1 MGNKRLI
8 LLGVG
13 FISLVSFILIFSLKI
28 LVIRQIVIVGNKNL
42 TEPQIRSALG
52 IKEGSSI
59 FYPSSRIIYE
69 RLKKIPW
76 IKDAIIRK
84 DLNGT
89 LTIHVKESYAVAI
102 LIFNEKAYMIDY
114 EALLLE
120 EIPFNLSEN
129 KIFLP
134 LIKDINPFNNKEAL
148 HAAIS
153 LINFLNSR
161 KLLSPESSV
170 TITGNHPDN
179 LIMYVNNLKIIV
191 GEGDFENKFAKYAT
205 VKEEIQK
212 RGLNVEYVD
221 LRFPDKVIVKPLE

>member
-1 MGNKRLI
+1 MVNKRLI
-8 LLGVG
+8 LITVV
-13 FISLVSFILIFSLKI
+13 FILLVSLIIIFSFKI
-28 LVIRQIVIVGNKNL
+28 LVIRHIVIAGNKNL
-42 TEPQIRSALG
+42 TEIQIRNALG

-59 FYPSSRIIYE
+59 IYPSSRIIYE

-76 IKDAIIRK
+76 IKDVIIRK

-89 LTIHVKESYAVAI
+89 LTIYVRESDAVAI
-102 LIFNEKAYMIDY
+102 LKFNEKAYLIDY

-120 EIPFNLSEN
+120 EISSNLSEN

-134 LIKDINPFNNKEAL
+134 LIKDIDPFNNKEAL
-148 HAAIS
+148 YAAIS
-153 LINFLNSR
+153 LINFLNSK
-161 KLLSPESSV
+161 KLLSPDSSII
-170 TITGNHPDN
+170 ITGNHPDN

-191 GEGDFENKFAKYAT
+191 GDGDFENKFAKYAT
-205 VKEEIQK
+205 VKAEIQK